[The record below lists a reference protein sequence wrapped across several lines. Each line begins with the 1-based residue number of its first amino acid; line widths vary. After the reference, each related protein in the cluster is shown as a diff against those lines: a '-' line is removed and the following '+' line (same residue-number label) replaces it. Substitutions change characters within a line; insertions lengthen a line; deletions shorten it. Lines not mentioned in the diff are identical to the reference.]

1 MSSERISALNEILA
15 QDPHN
20 AFARYGLAMEFAN
33 SGQSEQALVEFSRL
47 LSANPD
53 YAAGYFMAAQTLVKV
68 DRAEEAKV
76 MLQNGIAAA
85 QRKGDSHA
93 ASEML
98 GMLDEIGG

>member
-1 MSSERISALNEILA
+1 MDRIATLNEVLSRE
-15 QDPHN
+15 PNN

-33 SGQSEQALVEFSRL
+33 SGQTEQALVEFSKL

-68 DRAEEAKV
+68 DRIDEARS

-85 QRKGDSHA
+85 QRRGDSHA
-93 ASEML
+93 ASEMQ
-98 GMLDEIGG
+98 GMLEEL